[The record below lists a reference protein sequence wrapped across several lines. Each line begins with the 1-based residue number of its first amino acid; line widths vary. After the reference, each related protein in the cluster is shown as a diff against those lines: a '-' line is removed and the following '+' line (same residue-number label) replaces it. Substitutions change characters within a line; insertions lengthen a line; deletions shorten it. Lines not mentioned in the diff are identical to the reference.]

1 MSAYA
6 TDEDLVAI
14 VPDIFDHGVESFTA
28 ELNRSEDDVQRR
40 IKTDWWMISH
50 DPNDFDATKL
60 KASEHTRTV
69 IYHALAYYIL
79 PRLSNFQENDTFQN
93 QMQFYRDRYQEEFKA
108 VLNAGISYDDDGDSQ
123 YSNAEIDYVK
133 TERLYR

>member
-1 MSAYA
+1 MAYA

-14 VPDIFDHGVESFTA
+14 VPDIFEHGVESFTD

-40 IKTDWWMISH
+40 IKTEWWMLTHTPES
-50 DPNDFDATKL
+50 FDATKL
-60 KASEHTRTV
+60 KATEHKRTTV
-69 IYHALAYYIL
+69 YHALAYYIL

-93 QMQFYRDRYQEEFKA
+93 QMSFYRDRYSEEFKA
-108 VLNAGISYDDDGDSQ
+108 VLAAGISYDDNGDGAYDTS
-123 YSNAEIDYVK
+123 EVDYMK